1 MIRKLTLI
9 CMCGLTM
16 GAQADSGHAQQ
27 LPLCTQTDL
36 LTPVQPSYLK
46 HVTAASGWAANWFM
60 DVTGGATAFVG
71 TPLGCEDL
79 FGRITPSLSVSLG
92 KWLTPTI
99 GTRVSFQGFRFKDC
113 MQATRNYRHL
123 HADLLWNVTG
133 SHYHARDRPWA
144 IVPYAGLG
152 IIRNEDNGNSPFAFS
167 YGLMVRYRLAERLHL
182 TMELGGTTTSDDF
195 DSYSHSDSR
204 EFGDNLFG
212 VKAGLSITLGKV
224 GWKRVIDARPYMT
237 RNEQLVDYL
246 SWLQAENAK
255 LSARNSHAA
264 LVVAEMK
271 KIIEIEGLLEQYSH
285 LLDTLEKESVAD
297 KGGYPKNDYSGLNS
311 LRARMMNNASILTG
325 DSISVK
331 AVDSDAA
338 FKSSCYTS
346 HACDSLLAASYLSS
360 VTDGNCIGSPV
371 YLFFTMGTATLT
383 DSSQLIHLDDVA
395 RIVKQYG
402 LAVRVVGAADS
413 ATGNPVIND
422 RLSNDRAD
430 YILAQLLQRGVDIK
444 CIEKATEGG
453 INKYTPNAANRHTRI
468 ELYLR

>member
-1 MIRKLTLI
+1 
-9 CMCGLTM
+9 MCGLTM

-36 LTPVQPSYLK
+36 LTPIQPSYLK

-92 KWLTPTI
+92 KWFTPAV
-99 GTRVSFQGFRFKDC
+99 GAKVSFQGFRYKDC
-113 MQATRNYRHL
+113 MLATRDYRHL

-152 IIRNEDNGNSPFAFS
+152 IIRNEDSGNSPFALS

-204 EFGDNLFG
+204 EFGDNLFS

-246 SWLQAENAK
+246 SCLQAENAK

-271 KIIEIEGLLEQYSH
+271 KIMEIEGLLVRYRH
-285 LLDTLEKESVAD
+285 LLDTLEMESVAD
-297 KGGYPKNDYSGLNS
+297 KDGYPKNDYSGLNS
-311 LRARMMNNASILTG
+311 LRSRMMNLTNTPEG

-331 AVDSDAA
+331 AVDPDAA
-338 FKSSCYTS
+338 FKSSCYAS
-346 HACDSLLAASYLSS
+346 HVCDSLLAAPYLTS
-360 VTDGNCIGSPV
+360 VTNGNCISSPI

-383 DSSQLIHLDDVA
+383 DSSQLIHLDDIA
-395 RIVKQYG
+395 RIVKQYD
-402 LAVRVVGAADS
+402 LAVRVIGAADS
-413 ATGNPVIND
+413 ATGNPAIND
-422 RLSNDRAD
+422 RLSNERAD
-430 YILAQLLQRGVDIK
+430 YILTQLLQRGVDIK
-444 CIEKATEGG
+444 CIEKIIEGG
-453 INKYTPNAANRHTRI
+453 INKYTPAAANRHTRI

>member
-1 MIRKLTLI
+1 
-9 CMCGLTM
+9 MCGLTM

>member
-16 GAQADSGHAQQ
+16 GTQADSGHAQQ

-46 HVTAASGWAANWFM
+46 HVTATSGWGANWFM
-60 DVTGGATAFVG
+60 DITGGAAAFAG

-99 GTRVSFQGFRFKDC
+99 GTRISFQGLRFKDC
-113 MQATRNYRHL
+113 MLTTRDYRHL

-133 SHYHARDRPWA
+133 RHYHARDRPWA

-167 YGLMVRYRLAERLHL
+167 YGLMARYRLAERLHL

-212 VKAGLSITLGKV
+212 VKAGLSITIGKV

-246 SWLQAENAK
+246 SCLQAENAK

-264 LVVAEMK
+264 LVMAEMK
-271 KIIEIEGLLEQYSH
+271 KIMEIEGLLEQYSY
-285 LLDTLEKESVAD
+285 LLDTLEKEFVAD

-311 LRARMMNNASILTG
+311 LRARIMNNAGILEG
-325 DSISVK
+325 DSMSVK

-346 HACDSLLAASYLSS
+346 HACDSLLAASYLTS
-360 VTDGNCIGSPV
+360 VTNGNYVGSPV

-383 DSSQLIHLDDVA
+383 DSSQLIHLDDIA
-395 RIVKQYG
+395 RIVKQYD
-402 LAVRVVGAADS
+402 LAVRVIGAADS
-413 ATGNPVIND
+413 ATGNSVIND
-422 RLSNDRAD
+422 RLSNERAD
-430 YILAQLLQRGVDIK
+430 YILAQLLQRGVGIK

>member
-1 MIRKLTLI
+1 
-9 CMCGLTM
+9 
-16 GAQADSGHAQQ
+16 
-27 LPLCTQTDL
+27 
-36 LTPVQPSYLK
+36 
-46 HVTAASGWAANWFM
+46 
-60 DVTGGATAFVG
+60 
-71 TPLGCEDL
+71 
-79 FGRITPSLSVSLG
+79 
-92 KWLTPTI
+92 
-99 GTRVSFQGFRFKDC
+99 
-113 MQATRNYRHL
+113 
-123 HADLLWNVTG
+123 
-133 SHYHARDRPWA
+133 
-144 IVPYAGLG
+144 
-152 IIRNEDNGNSPFAFS
+152 
-167 YGLMVRYRLAERLHL
+167 MVRYRLAERLHL

-246 SWLQAENAK
+246 SCLQAENAK

-271 KIIEIEGLLEQYSH
+271 KIIEIEGLLEQYCH

-311 LRARMMNNASILTG
+311 LRARTMNSTGTLAG
-325 DSISVK
+325 DSIAAR
-331 AVDSDAA
+331 AVDSDTV
-338 FKSSCYTS
+338 FQSSRYMS
-346 HACDSLLAASYLSS
+346 HGSDSLLTAAYLSS
-360 VTDGNCIGSPV
+360 VTNGNCIGSLV

-383 DSSQLIHLDDVA
+383 DSSQLIHLDDIA

-430 YILAQLLQRGVDIK
+430 YILTQLLQRGVDIK
-444 CIEKATEGG
+444 YIEKITEGG
-453 INKYTPNAANRHTRI
+453 INRYTPVAANRHTRI

>member
-9 CMCGLTM
+9 CLCGLTM
-16 GAQADSGHAQQ
+16 GVQADSDYEQQ

-36 LTPVQPSYLK
+36 LTPVQPSYFK
-46 HVTAASGWAANWFM
+46 HVTATSGWDANWFM
-60 DVTGGATAFVG
+60 DITGGTAAFVG

-92 KWLTPTI
+92 RWFTPAV
-99 GTRVSFQGFRFKDC
+99 GARVSFQGFRYKDC
-113 MQATRNYRHL
+113 MLATRNYRHL

-152 IIRNEDNGNSPFAFS
+152 IIRNEDSGNSPFALS

-204 EFGDNLFG
+204 EFGDNLFS

-224 GWKRVIDARPYMT
+224 GWKRVIDARSYMT
-237 RNEQLVDYL
+237 RNEQLVNYL
-246 SWLQAENAK
+246 SCLQAENAR
-255 LSARNSHAA
+255 LSMQNSHAA
-264 LVVAEMK
+264 LVMAEMK
-271 KIIEIEGLLEQYSH
+271 KIIEIEGLLEQYSY

-311 LRARMMNNASILTG
+311 LRARMMNSTGTLSG
-325 DSISVK
+325 DSIAAR
-331 AVDSDAA
+331 AVDSDTV
-338 FKSSCYTS
+338 FQSSRYMS
-346 HACDSLLAASYLSS
+346 HGSDSLLAAAYLSS
-360 VTDGNCIGSPV
+360 VTNGSCIGSPV

-413 ATGNPVIND
+413 ATGNLVIND

-430 YILAQLLQRGVDIK
+430 YILTQLLQRGVDIK
-444 CIEKATEGG
+444 CIERITEGG
-453 INKYTPNAANRHTRI
+453 INRYTPTAANRHTRI

>member
-1 MIRKLTLI
+1 
-9 CMCGLTM
+9 MCGLTI

-92 KWLTPTI
+92 KWYTPSV
-99 GTRVSFQGFRFKDC
+99 GAKVSFQGFRYKDC
-113 MQATRNYRHL
+113 MLATRDYRHL

-152 IIRNEDNGNSPFAFS
+152 IIRNEDSGNSPFALS

-204 EFGDNLFG
+204 EFGDNLFS

-246 SWLQAENAK
+246 SCLQAENAQ
-255 LSARNSHAA
+255 LATQNSHAA
-264 LVVAEMK
+264 QLMAEMK
-271 KIIEIEGLLEQYSH
+271 KIMEIEGLLEQYFH
-285 LLDTLEKESVAD
+285 LLDTLEKESVAG

-311 LRARMMNNASILTG
+311 LRARMMNSTGTLAG

-383 DSSQLIHLDDVA
+383 DSSQLIHLDDIA
-395 RIVKQYG
+395 RIVKQYD
-402 LAVRVVGAADS
+402 LAVRVIGAADS

-422 RLSNDRAD
+422 RLSNERAD
-430 YILAQLLQRGVDIK
+430 YILTQLLQRGVDIK
-444 CIEKATEGG
+444 CIEKIIEGG
-453 INKYTPNAANRHTRI
+453 INKYTPAAARYCTKKCVCFK
-468 ELYLR
+468 

>member
-16 GAQADSGHAQQ
+16 GAQADSGHELQ
-27 LPLCTQTDL
+27 LSLCTQTDL

-92 KWLTPTI
+92 KWFTPAV
-99 GTRVSFQGFRFKDC
+99 GAKVSFQGFRYKDC
-113 MQATRNYRHL
+113 MLATRDYRHL

-152 IIRNEDNGNSPFAFS
+152 IIRNEDSGNSPFALS

-204 EFGDNLFG
+204 EFGDNLFS

-246 SWLQAENAK
+246 SCLQAENAK
-255 LSARNSHAA
+255 LAAQNSHAA
-264 LVVAEMK
+264 QLMAEMK
-271 KIIEIEGLLEQYSH
+271 KIMEIEGLLVRYRH

-311 LRARMMNNASILTG
+311 LRARMMNSTGTLAG
-325 DSISVK
+325 DSIAVR
-331 AVDSDAA
+331 AVDSDTV
-338 FKSSCYTS
+338 FQSSRYMS
-346 HACDSLLAASYLSS
+346 HGSDSLLAAAYLSS
-360 VTDGNCIGSPV
+360 VTNDSCIGSPV

-383 DSSQLIHLDDVA
+383 DSSQLIHLDDIA

-430 YILAQLLQRGVDIK
+430 YILTQLLQRSVDIK
-444 CIEKATEGG
+444 CIEKIAEGG
-453 INKYTPNAANRHTRI
+453 INRYTPAAANRHTRI
-468 ELYLR
+468 ELCLR

>member
-1 MIRKLTLI
+1 
-9 CMCGLTM
+9 MCGLTI

-46 HVTAASGWAANWFM
+46 HVTAASEWAANWFM

-79 FGRITPSLSVSLG
+79 FGRTTPSLSVSLG
-92 KWLTPTI
+92 KWFTPAV
-99 GTRVSFQGFRFKDC
+99 GARVSFQGFRYKDC
-113 MQATRNYRHL
+113 MLATRDYRHL

-152 IIRNEDNGNSPFAFS
+152 IIRNEDNGNSPFALS
-167 YGLMVRYRLAERLHL
+167 YGLLVRYRLAERLHL

-204 EFGDNLFG
+204 EFGDNLFS

-246 SWLQAENAK
+246 SCLQAENAK
-255 LSARNSHAA
+255 LASQNSHAA
-264 LVVAEMK
+264 QLMAEMK
-271 KIIEIEGLLEQYSH
+271 KIMEIEGLLVRYRH

-311 LRARMMNNASILTG
+311 LRARMMNPTNTLEG
-325 DSISVK
+325 DSISVM
-331 AVDSDAA
+331 AVNSDTVL
-338 FKSSCYTS
+338 KSSYYAL
-346 HACDSLLAASYLSS
+346 HASDSLLTTAYLTS
-360 VTDGNCIGSPV
+360 VTNGNYVGSPI
-371 YLFFTMGTATLT
+371 YLFFTMGAATLT
-383 DSSQLIHLDDVA
+383 DSSQLIHLDDIA
-395 RIVKQYG
+395 RIVKLYD
-402 LAVRVVGAADS
+402 LEVRVIGAADS
-413 ATGNPVIND
+413 VTGNPFIND

-430 YILAQLLQRGVDIK
+430 YILTQLLQRGVDIK
-444 CIEKATEGG
+444 RIEKIAEGG
-453 INKYTPNAANRHTRI
+453 INKHTPAAANRHTRI
-468 ELYLR
+468 ELYLRKLFY

>member
-1 MIRKLTLI
+1 
-9 CMCGLTM
+9 MCGLTM
-16 GAQADSGHAQQ
+16 GALADSDHEQQ
-27 LPLCTQTDL
+27 LPLCTQTYQ

-46 HVTAASGWAANWFM
+46 HVTATSGWGANWFM
-60 DVTGGATAFVG
+60 DITGGTAAFVG

-92 KWLTPTI
+92 KWFTPTL
-99 GTRVSFQGFRFKDC
+99 GARVSFQGLRFKDC
-113 MQATRNYRHL
+113 MLVTRDYRHL

-204 EFGDNLFG
+204 EFGDNLFS

-224 GWKRVIDARPYMT
+224 GWKRVIDAQPYIM
-237 RNEQLVDYL
+237 RNEQLVNYL
-246 SWLQAENAK
+246 SCLQAENVR
-255 LSARNSHAA
+255 LSMQNSHAA
-264 LVVAEMK
+264 QLMAEMK
-271 KIIEIEGLLEQYSH
+271 KIIEIEGLLEQYSY

-311 LRARMMNNASILTG
+311 LRARIMNNASILTG

-338 FKSSCYTS
+338 FRSSCYTS

-383 DSSQLIHLDDVA
+383 DSSQLIHLDDIA

-402 LAVRVVGAADS
+402 LAVRVIGAADS

-422 RLSNDRAD
+422 RLSNERAD
-430 YILAQLLQRGVDIK
+430 YILTQLLQRGVDIK
-444 CIEKATEGG
+444 RIEKIIEGG
-453 INKYTPNAANRHTRI
+453 INKHTPAAANRHTRI
-468 ELYLR
+468 ELCLI

>member
-1 MIRKLTLI
+1 
-9 CMCGLTM
+9 MCGLTM

-27 LPLCTQTDL
+27 LPLCTQTNL

-79 FGRITPSLSVSLG
+79 FGRITPSLSVSFG
-92 KWLTPTI
+92 KWFTPAV
-99 GTRVSFQGFRFKDC
+99 GARVSFQGFRYKDC
-113 MQATRNYRHL
+113 MLATRDYRHL

-133 SHYHARDRPWA
+133 SHYHARDRPWT

-152 IIRNEDNGNSPFAFS
+152 IIRNEDSGNSPFALS

-204 EFGDNLFG
+204 EFGDNLFS
-212 VKAGLSITLGKV
+212 VKAGLSITLGKL
-224 GWKRVIDARPYMT
+224 GWKRVIDAQPYIM
-237 RNEQLVDYL
+237 RNEQLADYL
-246 SWLQAENAK
+246 SCLQAENAK
-255 LSARNSHAA
+255 LVAQNSHAA
-264 LVVAEMK
+264 QLMAEMK
-271 KIIEIEGLLEQYSH
+271 KIIEIEGLLEQYSY

-311 LRARMMNNASILTG
+311 LRARIMNNASILTG

-338 FKSSCYTS
+338 FRSSCYTS

-383 DSSQLIHLDDVA
+383 DSSQLIHLDDIA

-402 LAVRVVGAADS
+402 LAVRVIGAADS

-422 RLSNDRAD
+422 RLSNERAD
-430 YILAQLLQRGVDIK
+430 YILTQLLQRGVDIK
-444 CIEKATEGG
+444 RIEKIIEGG
-453 INKYTPNAANRHTRI
+453 GNKHTPAAANRHTRI
-468 ELYLR
+468 ELCLI